1 MQSLMKA
8 FPSKTLALILSMSGL
23 LLVNGQAQA
32 QMYKWVGPNGKVVY
46 SDTPPPANAKKLASK
61 NFETNSSVST
71 ANLPPELAAVVSKNP
86 VVLYTAPNCGACN
99 EGRNLLR
106 QAGIPFIEKTV
117 KTNEDVDKLMQV
129 SGDTAL
135 PYMQINQSK
144 FKGLESNEWRAA
156 LTAAGYPETS
166 KLPKDYRYP
175 DPEPAAPP
183 VPGEKKN
190 PDAKPQ
196 EAPKPKSTSSNGIR
210 F

>member
-1 MQSLMKA
+1 MQTLFKAKTTTRLSIAMSLSCL
-8 FPSKTLALILSMSGL
+8 F
-23 LLVNGQAQA
+23 LVCNLAQA
-32 QMYKWVGPNGKVVY
+32 QMYKWVGPNGKIVY

-61 NFETNSSVST
+61 NFEASSNVST
-71 ANLPPELAAVVSKNP
+71 ANLPPELATVVSKNP
-86 VVLYTAPNCGACN
+86 VVLYTAPNCAACN

-106 QAGIPFIEKTV
+106 QAGVPFTEKTV

-135 PYMQINQSK
+135 PYMQINKSK
-144 FKGLESNEWRAA
+144 FKGLESNEWRSA
-156 LTAAGYPETS
+156 LKAAGYPETS
-166 KLPKDYRYP
+166 VLPKDYRYS
-175 DPEPAAPP
+175 DPEPAAPQ

-190 PDAKPQ
+190 ADAKPQ